1 MDSWVLAMS
10 VERFLF
16 DVQPR
21 EPWLYVAVLGVL
33 VVTALV
39 AAFVPARRA
48 ADVDPMIALRVE

>member
-1 MDSWVLAMS
+1 MS